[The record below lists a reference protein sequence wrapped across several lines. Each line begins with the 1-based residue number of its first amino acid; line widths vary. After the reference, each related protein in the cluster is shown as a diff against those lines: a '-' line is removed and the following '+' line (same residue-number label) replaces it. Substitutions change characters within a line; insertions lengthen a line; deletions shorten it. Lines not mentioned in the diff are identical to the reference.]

1 MAQDTPH
8 IHVTSD
14 RQVRNLIVITKSQ
27 EVCFCV
33 SSRGKM
39 RTVNDGIKEAEDANE
54 VSDEGE
60 EDDNLPQD
68 ENDNGGG
75 WS

>member
-1 MAQDTPH
+1 
-8 IHVTSD
+8 
-14 RQVRNLIVITKSQ
+14 
-27 EVCFCV
+27 
-33 SSRGKM
+33 M